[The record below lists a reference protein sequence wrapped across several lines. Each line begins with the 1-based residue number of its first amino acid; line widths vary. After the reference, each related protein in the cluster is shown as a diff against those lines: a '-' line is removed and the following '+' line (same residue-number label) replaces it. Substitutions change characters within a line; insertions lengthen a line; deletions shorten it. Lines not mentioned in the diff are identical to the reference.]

1 MGNFWGTVGNGL
13 GKSLSD
19 FTISNCSWVIRHSEY
34 PEYPEPAAWMVC
46 RGVVS
51 EAAGGKLKQ
60 SSAAPSQ
67 TLPSA
72 ATPDWVNPVASV
84 KIRFQTLLSR
94 PDWKIT
100 FHSFTKFTKLQF
112 YISRVHVLF
121 IKIIKKVSIV
131 VGDRVKGKDR
141 QLYWIQL
148 KKLQI
153 NGVNK

>member
-1 MGNFWGTVGNGL
+1 MRNFWGTVGNRL

-34 PEYPEPAAWMVC
+34 PEYPEPAAWDRMVC

-51 EAAGGKLKQ
+51 EAAGGKLK
-60 SSAAPSQ
+60 SRAARLRLRLYHRLLHQIES
-67 TLPSA
+67 
-72 ATPDWVNPVASV
+72 
-84 KIRFQTLLSR
+84 TLLRVLRS
-94 PDWKIT
+94 DSKHCWKIT